1 MDAFTMA
8 RTEGTFTMATG
19 LGMLAVGLIAI
30 VIGGLI
36 IYKVINYKR
45 EEDKYGN

>member
-36 IYKVINYKR
+36 IHKVINYEKK
-45 EEDKYGN
+45 EDTYGK